1 MENAAQNG
9 NVIRQV
15 AVVSFAVLG
24 LTVARGFSAI
34 VPHPVGWLGAVS
46 LAMLG
51 WNCLSYVW
59 SDSPDIVVRR
69 VIGLLLTAVGA
80 MGISRLNWRDLR
92 TVLTA
97 CLFLNLVVGIG
108 NELILG
114 VMIRFCADVQLFP
127 ANIASRSFRRWWND
141 AVLVLLALLVP
152 SRCKRSVRGAT
163 KHILL
168 VPGAV
173 FLPLYELPYIA
184 ILLAG
189 SLDVLGLFCA
199 RPHSDCREGTQYLS
213 AWGFCMFTAVALEGS
228 GLVAINHVAEALFGT
243 SAMGATSD
251 RSTVVSTCGS
261 SASDLLRTTGG
272 FDSGTTG
279 SGRPNG
285 SS

>member
-1 MENAAQNG
+1 MRRRTNTTILLAIFGSLLCAALVSFNFDMPLDLLNGQVGDPGPMENAAQNG

-34 VPHPVGWLGAVS
+34 VPRPVGWLGAVS

-59 SDSPDIVVRR
+59 ADSPDIVVRR

-114 VMIRFCADVQLFP
+114 TFLSFSPDYRFSGTLHPNFQA
-127 ANIASRSFRRWWND
+127 WND
-141 AVLVLLALLVP
+141 AVWFCWP
-152 SRCKRSVRGAT
+152 CRTFPRGAC
-163 KHILL
+163 
-168 VPGAV
+168 
-173 FLPLYELPYIA
+173 
-184 ILLAG
+184 AG
-189 SLDVLGLFCA
+189 
-199 RPHSDCREGTQYLS
+199 Q
-213 AWGFCMFTAVALEGS
+213 
-228 GLVAINHVAEALFGT
+228 
-243 SAMGATSD
+243 
-251 RSTVVSTCGS
+251 RSTFFLCSERCFS
-261 SASDLLRTTGG
+261 CLRA
-272 FDSGTTG
+272 
-279 SGRPNG
+279 PVHH
-285 SS
+285 